1 MHFQEQNT
9 RQLQTQNQP
18 FQRNDITR
26 ASLGGHFS
34 DSNSA
39 YNNPYNALSDQ
50 MAATG
55 LYSAAPGP
63 GTSGSGAPGGPPAGN
78 QQQNQVQTDYNRSR
92 SPGRELDDHPQGN
105 YYQGGQQVQVI
116 ISQIFG

>member
-1 MHFQEQNT
+1 MKEFNSFLQEQNT
-9 RQLQTQNQP
+9 RQPPQTQNQP
-18 FQRNDITR
+18 FQRNDLTR

-55 LYSAAPGP
+55 LYSAGGP
-63 GTSGSGAPGGPPAGN
+63 ASGAAG
-78 QQQNQVQTDYNRSR
+78 QPQNQVQIDYNRSR
-92 SPGRELDDHPQGN
+92 SPGRELDDPSAGN
-105 YYQGGQQVQVI
+105 YYPGGQQVLI
-116 ISQIFG
+116 ISIFMI

>member
-1 MHFQEQNT
+1 MSVRSKTPVQGQPQEQNT
-9 RQLQTQNQP
+9 RQPQTQNQP

-55 LYSAAPGP
+55 LYSAAPGGGP
-63 GTSGSGAPGGPPAGN
+63 GPGGPGGSTGNGN
-78 QQQNQVQTDYNRSR
+78 QQQNQVQTDYNR
-92 SPGRELDDHPQGN
+92 
-105 YYQGGQQVQVI
+105 
-116 ISQIFG
+116 